1 MVIGLLKKKMFENIV
16 LVPWDPLG
24 ASRVPNLAP
33 NRGIFSK
40 VNGIDPLGSGGHPH
54 NIFSN
59 GRFYRRQTSFG
70 GDVRA
75 ST

>member
-1 MVIGLLKKKMFENIV
+1 MKIFFGPMG
-16 LVPWDPLG
+16 PTWDPHG

-33 NRGIFSK
+33 NREIFSK

-70 GDVRA
+70 GDV
-75 ST
+75 